1 MELSWDKIYQRLTK
15 IHDSRMNSAILDK
28 IEYRETRNND
38 TIVLVAPDPMVAGWF
53 RDNFLEDAKK
63 IAENIAK
70 KPFDFEIAVADNKT
84 NFDNVK
90 SKTQRHKKQTE
101 KRPVLNLNSK
111 YIFDRFIV
119 GPNNDFAHAAAM
131 NVARNPGKSYNPL
144 FVYGNVALGKTHL
157 LQAIAHRIVEEKPE
171 MKILYI
177 TSEQFTNDF
186 VQMIRDKDRKK
197 FDKKFRDIDVL
208 IIDDIQFF
216 QDKEKTL
223 GELFSLFNILAHRN
237 KQMVFACDRPPNSLT
252 AVEDRLRTRFDSGLT
267 VEIKAPAYETR
278 KAILLERAEL
288 ENADIPNSVVD
299 YIAKNIENDIRR
311 LESSLIKLIAFSE
324 LKHQNIS
331 MNLAKEILR
340 DKIKVEMPKDI
351 SITQIQKVVSKYFGI
366 SKNDLVSNKR
376 LESIAYPR
384 QVAMYLAKKYT
395 SLSLTEIGNL
405 FGGKAHTTVMRS
417 SEKIAKMVKRRKTK
431 NELNDIIATFYET
444 AR

>member
-1 MELSWDKIYQRLTK
+1 MELSWDKICQRLTK

-101 KRPVLNLNSK
+101 KRSVLNLNSK